1 MVGPERGRQV
11 VIGALVV
18 LNISQ
23 LQIMSAIPCSAIARI
38 LAPSFLLCNGK
49 IGMDYRQAL
58 GVSLRR
64 VRKSRGLTQEA
75 FTSVSSRTH
84 MSELERGVI
93 GITVEKLIEIAEVM
107 EVHPLTV
114 LLDSFSS
121 YEGLSPAKLLDQ
133 IALEQ
138 VTINGNSSDHD

>member
-1 MVGPERGRQV
+1 
-11 VIGALVV
+11 
-18 LNISQ
+18 
-23 LQIMSAIPCSAIARI
+23 MSAIPCSAIALI

-121 YEGLSPAKLLDQ
+121 YEEVAAETLLKRIEQERNEVVSRFNRQ
-133 IALEQ
+133 I
-138 VTINGNSSDHD
+138 

>member
-1 MVGPERGRQV
+1 
-11 VIGALVV
+11 
-18 LNISQ
+18 
-23 LQIMSAIPCSAIARI
+23 
-38 LAPSFLLCNGK
+38 
-49 IGMDYRQAL
+49 MDYRQAL

-114 LLDSFSS
+114 LLGSFSS
-121 YEGLSPAKLLDQ
+121 YEGVAPERLLEQ
-133 IALEQ
+133 IAQEYREVVQ
-138 VTINGNSSDHD
+138 PEAG

>member
-1 MVGPERGRQV
+1 
-11 VIGALVV
+11 
-18 LNISQ
+18 
-23 LQIMSAIPCSAIARI
+23 MSAIPCSAIALI

-58 GVSLRR
+58 GMSLRR

-84 MSELERGVI
+84 MSELERGLI

-107 EVHPLTV
+107 GVHPLTV

-121 YEGLSPAKLLDQ
+121 YEGVTPERLLKQ
-133 IALEQ
+133 IAKEVTEAGRKVLE
-138 VTINGNSSDHD
+138 T